1 MHVQTILYSIRLRK
15 SQKNVSDSC
24 APLLYLCC
32 PRSLLLSTLSLCPE
46 LAMQLTTILI
56 AAVAILANA
65 DCHHP
70 HYYVPNQQ
78 NKAAQ
83 AVGSGTDGNTGS
95 GNGYGS
101 NSGTTGSGTG
111 TGTGITGNNG
121 YNATSSGSQF
131 SGSTGTYGNDA
142 SNVAS
147 QGSQSSGLNT
157 GTNNNIL
164 LKAASPKSQ
173 SSGSGSTNLG
183 STSLGTTNSGSTDS
197 GSTNS
202 GSTNS
207 GSTNSGSTNSG
218 NTNSGSLST
227 PSGNSAGGST
237 ASFTQYG
244 PCHRT
249 SVACG
254 WYSSSGYNAAI
265 SQAVYGGG
273 PGSGATKECGVCW
286 KLTPDAA
293 GANEIVVKINDLCP
307 DDGNPLCAQ
316 PAGEFSCLVLSSFI
330 LLREWIFHKM

>member
-1 MHVQTILYSIRLRK
+1 
-15 SQKNVSDSC
+15 
-24 APLLYLCC
+24 
-32 PRSLLLSTLSLCPE
+32 
-46 LAMQLTTILI
+46 MQLTNVLI
-56 AAVAILANA
+56 AAFAVLADA
-65 DCHHP
+65 QYHHP
-70 HYYVPNQQ
+70 HYYYPNQQ

-83 AVGSGTDGNTGS
+83 PVGSGINGTTGL

-101 NSGTTGSGTG
+101 NSGTTGTGTGTNDNVLNSGTG
-111 TGTGITGNNG
+111 TTGDND
-121 YNATSSGSQF
+121 YNATPS
-131 SGSTGTYGNDA
+131 
-142 SNVAS
+142 
-147 QGSQSSGLNT
+147 GSQSSGVNT
-157 GTNNNIL
+157 GTNNNV
-164 LKAASPKSQ
+164 LKAASPGSQ

-183 STSLGTTNSGSTDS
+183 STNS

-218 NTNSGSLST
+218 SPST
-227 PSGNSAGGST
+227 SSGNSAGGMT

-273 PGSGATKECGVCW
+273 PGSGATAQCGVCW

-316 PAGEFSCLVLSSFI
+316 PAGESLS
-330 LLREWIFHKM
+330 LLLYCPSYYPRDFLER

>member
-1 MHVQTILYSIRLRK
+1 MIYKIAK
-15 SQKNVSDSC
+15 SPQKNVSDSRAPTLSLLC
-24 APLLYLCC
+24 QSRQPPLLF
-32 PRSLLLSTLSLCPE
+32 SALSLCPE
-46 LAMQLTTILI
+46 FAMQLTTILI
-56 AAVAILANA
+56 AAFAFLANA
-65 DCHHP
+65 ECHHP
-70 HYYVPNQQ
+70 HYYNYTQQ

-83 AVGSGTDGNTGS
+83 AVGSGTNGNTGS

-101 NSGTTGSGTG
+101 NSGTTATGTGIGAGTG
-111 TGTGITGNNG
+111 TGTGTNGNVLNSGTGITGNNAS
-121 YNATSSGSQF
+121 NVASPGSQS

-157 GTNNNIL
+157 GTNSNVF
-164 LKAASPKSQ
+164 LKAAFSGSQ
-173 SSGSGSTNLG
+173 SSGSGSI
-183 STSLGTTNSGSTDS
+183 DS

-202 GSTNS
+202 GSP
-207 GSTNSGSTNSG
+207 STS
-218 NTNSGSLST
+218 
-227 PSGNSAGGST
+227 SGNSAGGST

-273 PGSGATKECGVCW
+273 PGSGASRECGVCW
-286 KLTPDAA
+286 RLTPNAPD
-293 GANEIVVKINDLCP
+293 ANEIVVKVNDLCP

-316 PAGEFSCLVLSSFI
+316 PAGESLPFFFI
-330 LLREWIFHKM
+330 IIRTGPEFFQEM